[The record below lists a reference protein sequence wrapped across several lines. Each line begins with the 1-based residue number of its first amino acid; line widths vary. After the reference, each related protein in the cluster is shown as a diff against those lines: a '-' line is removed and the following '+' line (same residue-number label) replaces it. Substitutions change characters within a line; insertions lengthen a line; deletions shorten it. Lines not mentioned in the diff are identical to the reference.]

1 MRKEK
6 TKIVNDESTGI
17 QYVNS
22 DISDNVNHIFVDNI
36 YSIKLSHNDEQE
48 GGFPAIKFCLQ
59 TQDKNKHEIHMNGY
73 TFIENFT
80 PDLFRVMCDKV
91 IKDIEKRKANG

>member
-1 MRKEK
+1 MRKK
-6 TKIVNDESTGI
+6 TKKITDESTGL
-17 QYVNS
+17 QYVGS
-22 DISDNVNHIFVDNI
+22 DIDSDVTNIFVDNI
-36 YSIKLSHNDEQE
+36 YSIKLSHNDQDE
-48 GGFPAIKFCLQ
+48 GGFPAIKFCLL
-59 TQDKNKHEIHMNGY
+59 TQDKQKHEIHMNGY